1 MHVQPILPT
10 RKSNGRLL
18 LLAALLFTGAA
29 FFLSLCTGHY
39 PLTLQALLDREASAV
54 HVFLTLRLP
63 RTVMALI
70 TGCGLGAAGMIY
82 QMVFKNPLA
91 APDIIGVSSGA
102 STGAA
107 AAILF
112 LHASS
117 AGITTFAFVG
127 GLTAVC
133 LSLLLSR
140 LSAERNLSS
149 LILSGIAV
157 NALAQAALMALKFTA
172 DPEKELA
179 SIEYWM
185 SRLSAERNLSSL
197 ILSGIAVNALAQA
210 ALMALKFTADPEKE
224 LASIEYWIMGS
235 LGSVTASRLPLPLV
249 LVFSGIAVLAVF
261 YRQFLFLTLD
271 EEEARMLGT
280 PVTLLRLL
288 ALAVATLI
296 VAAIVSITGIISFVG
311 LLAPH
316 TARLLTKNYRLST
329 FLLSGILGGAL
340 LLTADIVAR
349 SAAAGEIPVSILT
362 SLLGAPFLLWLVWK
376 GEKTWT

>member
-133 LSLLLSR
+133 LSLLL
-140 LSAERNLSS
+140 
-149 LILSGIAV
+149 
-157 NALAQAALMALKFTA
+157 
-172 DPEKELA
+172 
-179 SIEYWM
+179 

>member
-1 MHVQPILPT
+1 
-10 RKSNGRLL
+10 
-18 LLAALLFTGAA
+18 
-29 FFLSLCTGHY
+29 
-39 PLTLQALLDREASAV
+39 
-54 HVFLTLRLP
+54 
-63 RTVMALI
+63 MALI
-70 TGCGLGAAGMIY
+70 TGCGIGAAGMIY

-179 SIEYWM
+179 SIEYW
-185 SRLSAERNLSSL
+185 
-197 ILSGIAVNALAQA
+197 
-210 ALMALKFTADPEKE
+210 
-224 LASIEYWIMGS
+224 IMGS

-249 LVFSGIAVLAVF
+249 LVFAGIAVLAVF

-288 ALAVATLI
+288 ALTVATLI

-311 LLAPH
+311 L
-316 TARLLTKNYRLST
+316 LST